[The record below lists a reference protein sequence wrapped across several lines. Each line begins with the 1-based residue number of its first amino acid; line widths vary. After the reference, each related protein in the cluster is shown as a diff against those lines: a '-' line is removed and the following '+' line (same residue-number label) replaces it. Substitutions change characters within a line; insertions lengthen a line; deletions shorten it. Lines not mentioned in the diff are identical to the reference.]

1 MSQMPVIDPAQIAAQ
16 QQMGIITNPVQQY
29 DPSQTQETEW
39 KSIYKQKQGIVDN
52 LQSPLPEGAGPRK
65 KR

>member
-29 DPSQTQETEW
+29 DPSQTQETEIGT
-39 KSIYKQKQGIVDN
+39 IYKKTRN
-52 LQSPLPEGAGPRK
+52 SR
-65 KR
+65 